1 MEIFLRDRNPKVVAG
16 WRTFFGRGAK
26 VDIAEGEVL
35 ELEVSALVTPLNS
48 FGLMGDGLAL
58 ELNKLSGGNLEARVR
73 KMILDKHAGELP
85 VGAAEILPTG
95 LQHPSLVVLAP
106 TVRVPA
112 PMQAS
117 ANVNSF
123 LSTRAALRAV
133 AAFLRSGESKG
144 GISKISS
151 VAFVGMG
158 TGGGKCPPATAAF
171 QMYEAYCQVVLG
183 QVPNFAT
190 IEAAV
195 AHDQELRKSRF
206 L

>member
-1 MEIFLRDRNPKVVAG
+1 MDIFLRDRNPKVVAA
-16 WRTFFGRGAK
+16 WRHFFGRGAK

-35 ELEVSALVTPLNS
+35 ALEVSAVVSPLNS
-48 FGLMGDGLAL
+48 FGMMGDGLAL
-58 ELNKLSGGNLEARVR
+58 ELNRLTGGNLESRVR
-73 KMILDKHAGELP
+73 KMILDRHAGELP
-85 VGAAEILPTG
+85 VGTAEILPTG
-95 LQHPSLVVLAP
+95 LDRPALVVLAP

-112 PMQAS
+112 PMQAN
-117 ANVNSF
+117 ANVNAF
-123 LSTRAALRAV
+123 LSTRAALRAL

-144 GISKISS
+144 GVSKISS
-151 VAFVGMG
+151 VAFVGMC

-195 AHDQELRKSRF
+195 AHDQELRKNRF